1 MKINGTD
8 FTIGAD
14 PEVFVVDVKTKR
26 FIGAH
31 GMIAG
36 TKRDPIWLPGT
47 VCMGQVDGMALEF
60 NTQPDWEVEGF
71 SYCVMKGKKGLNKCI
86 EHDGVRIVVQ
96 PTVEFDDEEWE
107 RAPEVAKMLGCEHDY
122 CAWGGVHINEPPNAG
137 VSFRTG
143 AGHIHTGWGRGFAP
157 TNEFKEVCAA
167 LVREQDSL
175 NGVASLLYDQDTK
188 RRELYGKAG
197 AFRPKS
203 YGVEYRTLSN
213 SWVRNK
219 ALSEY
224 VARRTFQAA
233 RNMMNGKLI
242 QTPEVET
249 IINSNQVEEAKYFLN
264 HHSVTLP
271 PGKYRVV

>member
-1 MKINGTD
+1 MKINGTE

-14 PEVFVVDVKTKR
+14 PEVFVIDTKTKR

-31 GMIAG
+31 GMITG
-36 TKRDPIWLPGT
+36 TKRHPTYLPGT
-47 VCMGQVDGMALEF
+47 MCQGQVDGMALEF
-60 NTQPDWEVEGF
+60 NTPPTSWSDAF
-71 SYCVMKGKKGLNKCI
+71 SRSVSRGKKGLNSSI
-86 EHDGVRIVVQ
+86 EHNGMRIVVQ

-107 RAPEVAKMLGCEHDY
+107 RAPEVAKILGCEHDY
-122 CAWGGVHINEPPNAG
+122 CAWGGIYVNKPPNAN

-143 AGHIHTGWGRGFAP
+143 AGHIHTGWGKGFDF
-157 TNEFKEVCAA
+157 TDEFKEICAA

-197 AFRPKS
+197 AFRPKN

-224 VARRTFQAA
+224 VARRTFQAV
-233 RNMMNGKLI
+233 RNMMNGNLI
-242 QTPEVET
+242 QTPEVEE
-249 IINSNQVEEAKYFLN
+249 IINSNRVEDAKYFLN
-264 HHSVTLP
+264 HHSITLP